1 MRFKTFIWVTVFFV
15 LRSLPANGQVY
26 SYVDANGVRVFTNI
40 PPSTPVQDLHVSGSA
55 PADPATD
62 TKPISGPAV
71 IPKAVSGAAPAAS
84 QKAKSSA
91 PKNAGMSS
99 AATSPARTDFDS
111 IIEKHAS
118 EYRLDPALIRSMIA
132 TESGFNQNA
141 VSPKGAQG
149 LMQLMPYTAYRL
161 GVRDPFDPEQNIVG
175 GIKYMRY
182 LLDTFADSPDSLKLS
197 LAAYNAGENL
207 VQRLGRIPEIRETH
221 DYVRN
226 IIQQYGKNQMAVP
239 ASPPP
244 VIPALFDFI
253 DERGVRNFTN
263 IPPISKGSHNQN
275 GSSNAT
281 IR

>member
-1 MRFKTFIWVTVFFV
+1 MRLFPFLWAVAFFV
-15 LRSLPANGQVY
+15 LCSFSANGQVY
-26 SYVDANGVRVFTNI
+26 SYIDENGVRVFTNI
-40 PPSTPVQDLHVSGSA
+40 PPSSPVRDLHTSGSA
-55 PADPATD
+55 PAVSAVDSRPS
-62 TKPISGPAV
+62 SGQPV
-71 IPKAVSGAAPAAS
+71 RPKAASGGATAT
-84 QKAKSSA
+84 QKAKTGASKTSGA
-91 PKNAGMSS
+91 LPAG
-99 AATSPARTDFDS
+99 TSPARADYDA

-118 EYRLDPALIRSMIA
+118 EYRMDPALIRSMIA

-161 GVRDPFDPEQNIVG
+161 GVSDPFDPEENILG

-182 LLDTFADSPDSLKLS
+182 LLDTFAESPDSLKLS

-226 IIQQYGKNQMAVP
+226 IIQQYGKSQMAAPSSP
-239 ASPPP
+239 AP

-253 DERGVRNFTN
+253 DESGVRNVTN
-263 IPPISKGSHNQN
+263 IPPIPRSGGYNPDGGTNSP
-275 GSSNAT
+275 

>member
-1 MRFKTFIWVTVFFV
+1 MRLFPFLWAMAFFV
-15 LRSLPANGQVY
+15 LCSFSANGQVY
-26 SYVDANGVRVFTNI
+26 SYVDENGVRVFTNI
-40 PPSTPVQDLHVSGSA
+40 PPSSPVRDLHVTGSA
-55 PADPATD
+55 PAVPAVD
-62 TKPISGPAV
+62 SRPNSGPPV
-71 IPKAVSGAAPAAS
+71 SLKAAPGAAAAS
-84 QKAKSSA
+84 QKAKSGGFKTNGTLPTGTSA
-91 PKNAGMSS
+91 VRADYD
-99 AATSPARTDFDS
+99 A

-118 EYRLDPALIRSMIA
+118 EYRINPALIRSMIA

-161 GVRDPFDPEQNIVG
+161 GVRDPFDPEQNILG

-182 LLDTFADSPDSLKLS
+182 LLDMFADSADGLKLS

-226 IIQQYGKNQMAVP
+226 IIQQYDKSQTAV
-239 ASPPP
+239 ASPPAP

-253 DERGVRNFTN
+253 DERGVRNVTN
-263 IPPISKGSHNQN
+263 IPPVPRSGSYNPD
-275 GSSNAT
+275 GGTSSP